1 MTRPSQQVDPDCANS
16 MTALMPV
23 LPTTSKRYIKQH
35 KKREEKEQELI
46 EEVMSGWGGD
56 YDEPAVE
63 EKSRMRYEGTLMNP
77 EAIQVPKRIK
87 TTHQDV
93 VKDIENSWER
103 GRREY
108 R

>member
-1 MTRPSQQVDPDCANS
+1 MVLSFLPKYTWLCLL
-16 MTALMPV
+16 TA
-23 LPTTSKRYIKQH
+23 TTCTQ
-35 KKREEKEQELI
+35 
-46 EEVMSGWGGD
+46 SGWGGD

-77 EAIQVPKRIK
+77 EAIQVPKRTK

-103 GRREY
+103 VRREY